1 MRRDATD
8 STPPIIFAPPI
19 TLVLTRQSRSCLNPG
34 MTPLDR
40 AIKHFDGVTKLAL
53 AIEVGQSVVSNWRA
67 RGTVLD
73 PIYCAAIERA
83 TKGKV
88 TRKQLRPKDWQAIWP
103 ELADKAGA

>member
-1 MRRDATD
+1 MRRDATE

-19 TLVLTRQSRSCLNPG
+19 TLVLNPG